1 MQREEIFIGGSWAP
15 RTGTVDI
22 EGISPHTGEVIS
34 RVPEASAADIDRAVA
49 AARAAFDD
57 GPWSRTSPSERADV
71 LRALGKAIE
80 ARGPAFADASTAE
93 VGTPTNVSLM
103 IQVMPARFTIDSYAD
118 LLEQYPFE
126 EDRPGLLG
134 TCRVVQAPVG
144 VCAGI
149 VPWNVPLSQM
159 ATKLAGCLASGST
172 MILKAAPETPQAA
185 YLFAEV
191 VEDLDLPEGVV
202 SVLVAG
208 RELSEA
214 LVRHPG
220 IDKVAFTGST
230 ATGSRIG
237 AICGEQIKRCTLEL
251 GGKSA
256 AIVLDDA
263 DIESVVPQ
271 LLPVAFVNNG
281 QTCAAQTR
289 AIVPRPMLA
298 AITDAMAAHIA
309 TMTVGAPTDPATHV
323 GPLVTERQRER
334 VEGFIRSGVDQG
346 ARLVCGGG
354 RPADLDRGWY
364 VEPTLFTDV
373 DNSMTIAREEIF
385 GPVLSVIPYDDVD
398 DAVRI
403 ANDSDY
409 GLSGT
414 VWGADNA
421 RCEAVA
427 RRVRTG
433 VVAINSGLVGDVKN
447 PFGGFKRSGI
457 GREMGREGLEAY
469 LEPQTL
475 VLPPGAE

>member
-1 MQREEIFIGGSWAP
+1 
-15 RTGTVDI
+15 
-22 EGISPHTGEVIS
+22 
-34 RVPEASAADIDRAVA
+34 
-49 AARAAFDD
+49 
-57 GPWSRTSPSERADV
+57 
-71 LRALGKAIE
+71 
-80 ARGPAFADASTAE
+80 
-93 VGTPTNVSLM
+93 
-103 IQVMPARFTIDSYAD
+103 
-118 LLEQYPFE
+118 
-126 EDRPGLLG
+126 
-134 TCRVVQAPVG
+134 
-144 VCAGI
+144 
-149 VPWNVPLSQM
+149 
-159 ATKLAGCLASGST
+159 
-172 MILKAAPETPQAA
+172 
-185 YLFAEV
+185 
-191 VEDLDLPEGVV
+191 
-202 SVLVAG
+202 
-208 RELSEA
+208 
-214 LVRHPG
+214 
-220 IDKVAFTGST
+220 
-230 ATGSRIG
+230 
-237 AICGEQIKRCTLEL
+237 
-251 GGKSA
+251 
-256 AIVLDDA
+256 VLDDA